1 MCPRIR
7 FCETFFSRHLPSWDW
22 LCAAPQENGIFDH
35 ETFALTT
42 GISTRSLENELSI
55 YRTAHPL
62 FLFLL
67 IMFPLSLPAL
77 AAGADCSSKADAI
90 INQAYPV
97 KRDDN
102 GYLRWGD
109 YTIEDTTETWPV
121 AGLRCAEGD
130 HVHDPWIVA
139 VPLTLDVG
147 EEGATGDVELL
158 LTDESH
164 RVVSARLRLNKAFM
178 LEAGESFLVAVAQHQ
193 DGTDASKRIFTLTKI
208 TRNDWTGG
216 VAQKS
221 TDYHLVGDK
230 LVAFSSAVK

>member
-1 MCPRIR
+1 MAIFAGAITPSKTRPKPGL
-7 FCETFFSRHLPSWDW
+7 LPD
-22 LCAAPQENGIFDH
+22 CAAQR
-35 ETFALTT
+35 ATT
-42 GISTRSLENELSI
+42 T
-55 YRTAHPL
+55 
-62 FLFLL
+62 
-67 IMFPLSLPAL
+67 
-77 AAGADCSSKADAI
+77 
-90 INQAYPV
+90 
-97 KRDDN
+97 
-102 GYLRWGD
+102 
-109 YTIEDTTETWPV
+109 TI
-121 AGLRCAEGD
+121 
-130 HVHDPWIVA
+130 PWIVA

-158 LTDESH
+158 LTDVSH